1 MECPA
6 RFASQAVGTAGVRAL
21 PQAPV
26 RIHVENNPEPEPAL
40 RFTPEHLERML
51 AALPRDRL
59 SFTVNDDRERTA
71 EIAADAEILFAVRK
85 PNALAFAKRLRWI
98 QSISAGVEG
107 LLPLLPPGTM
117 LTNASGVHRE
127 KGGEFILAAVL
138 MLNYAIPRFAT
149 DKEQKRWAPRFE
161 STVKGKRAMLLG
173 VGAIGGE
180 GARLLKLLG
189 VTTIGV
195 SRSGGRRQ
203 HVDRS
208 ITFAEIDGRLPEADF
223 LVSSLPLTRE
233 TEGLIDRRRLNL
245 LPSRAGVAIVGR
257 AKVFDCD
264 ALLAKLKDETLGGA
278 VLDVFPQEPAPP
290 DSPFWTTP
298 NLVMTPHCSVDD
310 HAVYMDRCVEIFTD
324 NLKRYLA
331 GAPLRNVVD
340 PERGY

>member
-1 MECPA
+1 MKLPA
-6 RFASQAVGTAGVRAL
+6 RTGAVTAGARIL
-21 PQAPV
+21 PQASI
-26 RIHVENNPEPEPAL
+26 RIHVENNPETEPAL
-40 RFTPEHLERML
+40 RFTPAHLERML
-51 AALPRDRL
+51 AERPELRDRVAV
-59 SFTVNDDRERTA
+59 TVNDEPARAA

-85 PNALAFAKRLRWI
+85 PKSLAFARRLKWV

-107 LLPLLPPGTM
+107 LLPLMPPGAV

-127 KGGEFILAAVL
+127 KGGEFILTAVL

-149 DKEQKRWAPRFE
+149 DKERRRWAPRFE
-161 STVKGKRAMLLG
+161 STVSGKRAMLLG

-195 SRSGGRRQ
+195 SRSGGPRA

-208 ITFAEIDGRLPEADF
+208 VTFAEIDDLLPQTDF
-223 LVSSLPLTRE
+223 LVSSLPLTRD
-233 TEGLIDRRRLNL
+233 TQGLIDRRRLDL
-245 LPSRAGVAIVGR
+245 LPRRAGVVIVGR

-264 ALLAKLKDETLGGA
+264 ALRAKLADETLGGA
-278 VLDVFPQEPAPP
+278 VLDVFPEEPLPP
-290 DSPFWTTP
+290 ESPFWTTP

-310 HAVYMDRCVEIFTD
+310 HAVYMDRCVAIFAD
-324 NLKRYLA
+324 NLDRYLR
-331 GAPLRNVVD
+331 GAPLQNLVD